1 MNEIYAGLMSGTSL
15 DGVDGVIADFSAQ
28 PPAVLAHQHVPYPLA
43 LREELDALTLGC
55 NDEIHRSQLAA
66 QCLARLYSDCTHG
79 LLSSASLRPEQI
91 GAIGCHG
98 QTLRHRPEA
107 GYSLQLNA
115 PALLAEL
122 TQIPVAADFRSRDIA
137 AGGQG
142 APLVPAFHSI
152 MFRRHGHDGAVLNIG
167 GMANLSLLHADGGF
181 KGFDTGPGN
190 VLLDAWCQLKRGEA
204 YDRGGAWAASGQP
217 IPSLLNR
224 LLAHDYFDRPPP
236 KSCGREQ
243 FSLGWLRSQ
252 LLECDADADAADI
265 QATLTALTAESVVR
279 GLSAQRSGAN
289 ELLVCGGGAF
299 NIQLMLEL
307 QRRLPQMRVCST
319 TEAGMDPLHVE
330 ALAFAW
336 LARQL
341 CRGEP
346 SNHPGATGAAGARVL
361 GCLYPA

>member
-1 MNEIYAGLMSGTSL
+1 MNEIFAGLMSGTSL
-15 DGVDGVIADFSAQ
+15 DGVDGVIADFSAH
-28 PPAVLAHQHVPYPLA
+28 PPKVLAHQYVPYPPG
-43 LREELDALTLGC
+43 LREELDTLTLGC
-55 NDEIHRSQLAA
+55 SDEIHRSQLAA
-66 QCLARLYSDCTHG
+66 QGLAHLYSACTHA

-152 MFRRHGHDGAVLNIG
+152 VFRRHGHDGAVLNIG

-204 YDRGGAWAASGQP
+204 YDRDGAWAASGQI
-217 IPSLLNR
+217 IPMLLNR
-224 LLAHDYFDRPPP
+224 LLAHDYFDKPPP

-252 LLECDADADAADI
+252 LLECDADAADV
-265 QATLTALTAESVVR
+265 QATLTALTAESVAR
-279 GLSAQRSGAN
+279 GLSAERSGAA
-289 ELLVCGGGAF
+289 ELLVCGGGTF
-299 NIQLMLEL
+299 NIQLMHEL
-307 QRRLPQMRVCST
+307 QRRLPTMRVCST
-319 TEAGMDPLHVE
+319 ADAGMNPLHVE

-346 SNHPGATGAAGARVL
+346 GNYPGATGATGVRVL